1 MIEIFVLAE
10 EEIVLAFRMIAIEGL
25 SVANK
30 EEACRIF
37 AAITHDKSVT
47 DPKHGT
53 FDLSQCKMLIIS
65 EDIAEM
71 LGSDLTDWQL
81 ESQYPLIVEIPP
93 LSGHV
98 EERAS
103 LVDMVRQAIGIKIQ

>member
-37 AAITHDKSVT
+37 TAITHDKAAPG
-47 DPKHGT
+47 PKGGT

-65 EDIAEM
+65 EDVADM
-71 LGSDLTDWQL
+71 LGNGLTDWQL
-81 ESQYPLIVEIPP
+81 EGQFPLIVEIPP

-98 EERAS
+98 EGHAR

>member
-30 EEACRIF
+30 GEACRIF
-37 AAITHDKSVT
+37 AAITHKKAVT
-47 DPKHGT
+47 DPKGKT

-65 EDIAEM
+65 EDVAEM
-71 LGSDLTDWQL
+71 LGSDLTKWQL
-81 ESQYPLIVEIPP
+81 EGQFPLLVEIPP

-98 EERAS
+98 EGHAS